1 MDFRSV
7 DWIAVL
13 ALAVVIAIYV
23 AVFYFRKKLDFTLL
37 VLLTMVAGVVV
48 GVVFSGHTTWIAPIG
63 KIYTSVLSSLVI
75 PIIIVSI
82 ISSLTSLNS
91 IAQLKGIGLRSIGW
105 LLTTTLIAIVL
116 ALGLGFVFGVGQN
129 SFLSIDGVDASG
141 LDGEVRNFSDVLIG
155 FFPRNIVSDIAE
167 ENTIPVILF
176 TLIISVSYILVANEN
191 EEKVKPFKDF
201 VDAFKEILYKVLV
214 FIVDLTPYAVLSL
227 IATSIDRGVSKN
239 GIIWSLTALLI
250 VSFIAFIIDT
260 FLVNAVLLKT
270 FAKVNP
276 VRFFRKIFQPQ
287 MVAFSTQ
294 SSSGTLP
301 LAIKTLTEKVGVE
314 DKIADVTT
322 PLGTTIGMPGC
333 AGIWPVLIALY
344 GINGLD
350 LKFGASDFLLI
361 VIVTLFVSLG
371 TAGVPGTA
379 TITTASV
386 LTVLGLP
393 MELIVLTLPISS
405 IADTGRTATNI
416 TGAMVSATIV
426 ARQEN
431 ALNDR
436 IFDKA
441 EDTTAEAALKAV

>member
-1 MDFRSV
+1 MDFSSV

-13 ALAVVIAIYV
+13 AL
-23 AVFYFRKKLDFTLL
+23 
-37 VLLTMVAGVVV
+37 
-48 GVVFSGHTTWIAPIG
+48 
-63 KIYTSVLSSLVI
+63 
-75 PIIIVSI
+75 

-141 LDGEVRNFSDVLIG
+141 LNGEVRNFSDVLIG

-176 TLIISVSYILVANEN
+176 TIIISVSYILVANEN

-239 GIIWSLTALLI
+239 GIIWSLIALLI

-260 FLVNAVLLKT
+260 FLVNAVLLKA

-276 VRFFRKIFQPQ
+276 IRFFKKIFQPQ

-314 DKIADVTT
+314 GKIANVTT

-393 MELIVLTLPISS
+393 IELIVLTLPISS

-431 ALNDR
+431 ALNDE
-436 IFDKA
+436 IFDEA
-441 EDTTAEAALKAV
+441 EDTAAEAALKAV